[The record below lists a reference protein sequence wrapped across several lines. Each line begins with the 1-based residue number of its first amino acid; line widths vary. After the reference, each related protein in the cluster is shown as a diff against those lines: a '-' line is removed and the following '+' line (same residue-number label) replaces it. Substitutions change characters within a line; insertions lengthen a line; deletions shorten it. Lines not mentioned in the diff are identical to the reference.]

1 MCTRRIRAT
10 FIATLIALGFAAG
23 TASAE
28 PCGEQGEGD
37 ASKGGNFV
45 VREVDGQ
52 KVYVIKDA
60 ITVCGKVPRPSVVY
74 VLQPRS
80 INYQWENLKQD
91 FLPKVLESV
100 KKAPF

>member
-1 MCTRRIRAT
+1 MNRHLVRWSLALLLVSSFASRA
-10 FIATLIALGFAAG
+10 AQ
-23 TASAE
+23 AE
-28 PCGEQGEGD
+28 PCGEQAENEE
-37 ASKGGNFV
+37 SKGGNFV
-45 VREVDGQ
+45 VKEVDGQ

-74 VLQPRS
+74 VLQPRT

-91 FLPKVLESV
+91 FLPKILDSV